1 MLCFA
6 SFLHCEG
13 VYCRYSCPSSL
24 EANVETMWHRTCEKD
39 DMGFLSMFVF
49 CVGSK
54 KKIRGFWGVRRVSC
68 SFRPEASDSS
78 VTLVTWLILPVVICL
93 SQRLSHAS
101 LSISICTVK
110 LRKAHYISYSLFDGA
125 LTTWIT
131 VVILELIHAQKRRLR
146 EPWTY

>member
-1 MLCFA
+1 LRLFFTVKA
-6 SFLHCEG
+6 FIAGTVVLLHW
-13 VYCRYSCPSSL
+13 R
-24 EANVETMWHRTCEKD
+24 RTSKRCGIALAKRTIWV
-39 DMGFLSMFVF
+39 SIHVRF

-68 SFRPEASDSS
+68 SFRLEASDSS